1 MRLAAPPV
9 AACYDCAMA
18 RFSPEAEAWDVL
30 DHIDDFARLAAI
42 GRPAEAAEARR
53 RIIAAAPHLGG
64 WPASI
69 QGLYEARGKGL
80 VGGFTLPAVNIR
92 GLTYETARALFRA
105 MIATDGLAIFELNR
119 AEVGFTAQEPAEF
132 SALVLAAAIAE
143 RYSGP
148 VFIQADHMMANATA
162 FAADPEAETA
172 ALEELIR
179 KAVSAGFFNIDI
191 DSSTL
196 VDLSFER
203 VNDQQR
209 PNARLTAHLARLVR
223 GIEPAGLTIS
233 IGGEIGEVGAH
244 NSTAEELVEYLQQF
258 RALAGE
264 MRGLSKVSVQ
274 TGTTHGGVPLAD
286 GTIAE
291 VAIDFETLGELS
303 RLSRER
309 YGMAGAVQHGAS
321 TLPEELFGRF
331 PDVETA
337 EVHLAT
343 GFQNLV
349 MDHAAFPAELRD
361 RIHEHCSGAYASER
375 VPGEMTDRQFFYK
388 VRKKAWGPFKA
399 EILALPPETR
409 SELGKAL
416 GARFEFLIRRL
427 RAAGTRGLADRFVA
441 DWRPSTASRGA

>member
-1 MRLAAPPV
+1 
-9 AACYDCAMA
+9 
-18 RFSPEAEAWDVL
+18 
-30 DHIDDFARLAAI
+30 
-42 GRPAEAAEARR
+42 
-53 RIIAAAPHLGG
+53 
-64 WPASI
+64 
-69 QGLYEARGKGL
+69 
-80 VGGFTLPAVNIR
+80 
-92 GLTYETARALFRA
+92 

-172 ALEELIR
+172 VLEELIR

-191 DSSTL
+191 DASTL

-223 GIEPAGLTIS
+223 GIEPAGLTVS

-244 NSTAEELVEYLQQF
+244 NSTAEELVEYLEQF

-291 VAIDFETLGELS
+291 VALDFETLGELS
-303 RLSRER
+303 LLSRER

-349 MDHAAFPAELRD
+349 MDHAAFPAELRE

-416 GARFEFLIRRL
+416 EVRFEFLIRRL

-441 DWRPSTASRGA
+441 DWRPSTASEGA

>member
-1 MRLAAPPV
+1 
-9 AACYDCAMA
+9 MA
-18 RFSPEAEAWDVL
+18 RLSTEAEAWDVL
-30 DHIDDFARLAAI
+30 EHIDDFARLAAI

-53 RIIAAAPHLGG
+53 RIIAAAPHLGA

-361 RIHEHCSGAYASER
+361 RIHEHCSGVYASER

-416 GARFEFLIRRL
+416 EARFEFLIRRL